1 MHLQL
6 NIIDILAGINLILS
20 SGSFFI
26 AAGIISYVGQ
36 EGYILAKSWKYIL
49 PAILV
54 FTITK
59 SIDFFY
65 EYGIFTPARFLREGI
80 LIIFSLLIF
89 IGILVQYLAIKDA
102 VQGRMR

>member
-1 MHLQL
+1 MGM

-26 AAGIISYVGQ
+26 AAGIIINLREG
-36 EGYILAKSWKYIL
+36 GYILAKSWKYIL

-65 EYGIFTPARFLREGI
+65 EYGIFTEPRLIRES
-80 LIIFSLLIF
+80 LLVIFSVLIF
-89 IGILVQYLAIKDA
+89 IGLLVQYLAIREA
-102 VQGRMR
+102 MSGRMK